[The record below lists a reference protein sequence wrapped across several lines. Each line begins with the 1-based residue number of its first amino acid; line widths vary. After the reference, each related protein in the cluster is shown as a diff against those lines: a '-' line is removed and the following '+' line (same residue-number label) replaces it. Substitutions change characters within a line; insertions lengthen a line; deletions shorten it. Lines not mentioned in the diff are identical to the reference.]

1 MSILENKEWT
11 NLWWDEA
18 QDQDLPRA
26 FLVGD
31 SITCGYFPH
40 VINILGDKLRITA
53 MGTSKAIDNP
63 FFIPEME
70 FVYKQYG
77 YKYNIVHFNNGLHG
91 WHLSTKE
98 YEVNYEKTIQY
109 ILENFKA
116 EKIILATCTPMSVPG
131 NLEEIDKE
139 KDVLIRERN
148 EVIKKIGLKYNL
160 VVEDLYI
167 SMIDL
172 PLYHCEDA
180 VHFTEEGKSAQAKIV
195 SKSLIN
201 AL

>member
-1 MSILENKEWT
+1 MAVLENKEWT

-18 QDQDLPRA
+18 EDQDLPRA

-31 SITCGYFPH
+31 SITCGYFPD
-40 VINILGDKLRITA
+40 VINILGDTLRITA

-63 FFIPEME
+63 YFIPEME
-70 FVYKQYG
+70 FVFKQYG
-77 YKYNIVHFNNGLHG
+77 YKYNIIHFNNGLHG
-91 WHLSTKE
+91 WHLNTDE
-98 YEVNYEKTIQY
+98 YEMNYEKTINY
-109 ILENFKA
+109 ILNNFTGTKV
-116 EKIILATCTPMSVPG
+116 ILATCTPMSIPG

-160 VVEDLYI
+160 IVEDLYLP
-167 SMIDL
+167 MFDH
-172 PLYHCEDA
+172 PLYHCDDG
-180 VHFTEEGKSAQAKIV
+180 VHFIEEGKIAQAKIV
-195 SKSLIN
+195 SKSLNN